1 MNAIRRP
8 EFLSSWIGK
17 TLMIILVAGLLAGI
31 FLPVTPDQSLAYWT
45 IFSIVAG
52 VILLVFIIAGIV
64 EKCWAYTA
72 TLCMVIALILM
83 AFFKV
88 ILPNIR

>member
-1 MNAIRRP
+1 MEHFKRP
-8 EFLSSWIGK
+8 KFVGSIAGK
-17 TLMIILVAGLLAGI
+17 IMMGLLVAGLLVGI
-31 FLPVTPDQSLAYWT
+31 FLPVTPDQSLTYWT

>member
-17 TLMIILVAGLLAGI
+17 TLMIILVAGMLAGI
-31 FLPVTPDQSLAYWT
+31 FLPVTPDQSLTYWT

-52 VILLVFIIAGIV
+52 VILLVFIIAGSV

>member
-17 TLMIILVAGLLAGI
+17 TLMIILVAGLLVGI
-31 FLPVTPDQSLAYWT
+31 FLPVTPDQSLTYWT
-45 IFSIVAG
+45 ILEIVAG
-52 VILLVFIIAGIV
+52 VILLIFIIAGIV
-64 EKCWAYTA
+64 EKCWAFTA
-72 TLCMVIALILM
+72 SVSIVLVLILM
-83 AFFKV
+83 TFFKV

>member
-17 TLMIILVAGLLAGI
+17 TLMIILVAGLLVGI
-31 FLPVTPDQSLAYWT
+31 FLPVTPDQSLTYWT
-45 IFSIVAG
+45 RFSIVAG

-64 EKCWAYTA
+64 EKCWTYTA

>member
-17 TLMIILVAGLLAGI
+17 TLMGILVAGLLVGI
-31 FLPVTPDQSLAYWT
+31 FLPVTPDQSLTYWT
-45 IFSIVAG
+45 ILEIVAG
-52 VILLVFIIAGIV
+52 VILLIFIIAGIV
-64 EKCWAYTA
+64 EKCWAFTA
-72 TLCMVIALILM
+72 SVSIVLVLILM
-83 AFFKV
+83 TFFKV

>member
-17 TLMIILVAGLLAGI
+17 TLMIILVAGLLVGI
-31 FLPVTPDQSLAYWT
+31 FLPVTPDQSLTCWT